1 MTSRSPKTNL
11 DTLIVASARW
21 PRTRRNFLRNVAS
34 LGLAASLAVNAT
46 NKIVASTHTR
56 ATWNT
61 SSSYTPFSLYSTL
74 EPTRL
79 TSMAKKLDGFREEV
93 ENVLGMSFDI
103 DEIRIVV
110 LRDKLEYDAYLEEH
124 FPKLPKRRALFVQHR
139 GPGLIL
145 TYSHGEWLV
154 DARHE
159 CAHAFL
165 HTCRS
170 KLPSWMDEGLAE
182 YFETN
187 STDRLAHQEHIQG
200 VLAQIRYGQ
209 VPAIDDLEQWHIET
223 PLESKQYR
231 DAWSVVAFLLHH
243 SPESRLAF
251 QHYLKD
257 LQAGTAAGYL
267 SRRLSKDLRQD
278 WRKEYLRFYQRR
290 S

>member
-1 MTSRSPKTNL
+1 MKSRNPKTNL
-11 DTLIVASARW
+11 DTLIVASEKG
-21 PRTRRNFLRNVAS
+21 PQTRRHFLRNVAS
-34 LGLAASLAVNAT
+34 LGLAASLTESAT
-46 NKIVASTHTR
+46 KKIAASPHTR

-61 SSSYTPFSLYSTL
+61 SSSYAPFSLYSTL
-74 EPTRL
+74 DPTRL
-79 TSMAKKLDGFREEV
+79 SSMAKKLDGFCEEV
-93 ENVLGMSFDI
+93 ENVLGLSFDI

-110 LRDKLEYDAYLEEH
+110 LRDKLEYDAYLAEY
-124 FPKLPKRRALFVQHR
+124 FPNLPKRRALFVQHR

-187 STDRLAHQEHIQG
+187 NTDRLAHREHIQG

-243 SPESRLAF
+243 SPESRRAF
-251 QHYLKD
+251 QQYLKD
-257 LQAGTAAGYL
+257 LQAGSAAGYL